1 MQAHTPSQ
9 WRKGTLYVLCILVTS
24 APLVAI
30 TGKKKGAHS
39 LSVLPTEALRKPYP
53 VTGGNAPRGRAPFSG
68 PDNEISQV
76 SVGPLKLKRL
86 KRLSCLRAVYQ
97 IPWDA
102 STGHAAAAK
111 HSTGRH
117 STRHSLGSG
126 VLAFRGDRAFPVLI
140 LHIRRKVAE
149 SPSCREIFSS
159 PLREFSGKKMTVDAL
174 ERRLPF
180 RRCGPSMGFLP
191 HDAPRAPRLLFIP
204 PTELV

>member
-1 MQAHTPSQ
+1 MCRINLFMVSKRHKPYRPHRIQDISTFKPEGVSASTTPIVPDL
-9 WRKGTLYVLCILVTS
+9 GIHLFFS

-53 VTGGNAPRGRAPFSG
+53 VTGGNAPRGHVPFSG

-97 IPWDA
+97 IPRDA

-117 STRHSLGSG
+117 RTRHSLGSG
-126 VLAFRGDRAFPVLI
+126 VLAFRGDRASPVLI
-140 LHIRRKVAE
+140 QHIR
-149 SPSCREIFSS
+149 
-159 PLREFSGKKMTVDAL
+159 
-174 ERRLPF
+174 
-180 RRCGPSMGFLP
+180 
-191 HDAPRAPRLLFIP
+191 
-204 PTELV
+204 